1 MSITSIII
9 LQYLP
14 FLSIVLLILFCL
26 KLIDFK
32 CIDNNN
38 EFKSSLRININ
49 IIIILFTI
57 VIPIV
62 LIVMG
67 KKISDRIESEKENNQ
82 NERFVS
88 VNSATTNE
96 ESVVSNNGNEESV
109 VSNNGNEES
118 ATTTEES
125 ATTTEESVVSNN
137 GNVVNNGNHSNN
149 PGAVLVSQLETERSQ
164 FEYEKKAF
172 EEAKKEVE
180 EAKKEEEEE
189 EASLEVESILSS
201 GNSMRGLSILEQ
213 KKNQQKN
220 IIELEI
226 NSSKNKLLSSLVKVN
241 DELYE
246 NINTSTDLCDKID
259 NIKSNR
265 DMIQENFLK
274 GRIPEIVR
282 ENFVKGGVPF
292 NNKERT
298 INFKDSNLVK
308 NLNGLATQNDRSGY
322 DITGC
327 RMVSSDEKSITKT
340 YETLNGPPLATIDY
354 NTLQKE
360 FVGTPFYPLNN

>member
-14 FLSIVLLILFCL
+14 FLSIVLSILFCL

-38 EFKSSLRININ
+38 EFKSSLRTNIN

-62 LIVMG
+62 LIVMN

-88 VNSATTNE
+88 VNSANTNEVSATTNG
-96 ESVVSNNGNEESV
+96 ESVNTNG
-109 VSNNGNEES
+109 ES
-118 ATTTEES
+118 ATTNGES
-125 ATTTEESVVSNN
+125 ATTNEVSATTNEVSVV
-137 GNVVNNGNHSNN
+137 SNN

-180 EAKKEEEEE
+180 EAKKKEEEED
-189 EASLEVESILSS
+189 ASLEVESILSS
-201 GNSMRGLSILEQ
+201 GKSMTGLSILEQ
-213 KKNQQKN
+213 KKNQQKK